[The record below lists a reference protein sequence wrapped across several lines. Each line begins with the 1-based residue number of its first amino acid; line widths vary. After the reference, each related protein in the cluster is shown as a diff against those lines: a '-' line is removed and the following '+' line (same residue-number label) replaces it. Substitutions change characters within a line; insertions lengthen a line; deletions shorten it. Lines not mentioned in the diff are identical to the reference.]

1 MPNFVYPFLYLG
13 NILGIDVTCAV
24 KSDKYLVDVCSDAFH
39 QTVTFGNFGTVGREI
54 NPRPNTITDILGLV
68 LVTVLLTLG
77 KNVLH
82 FRFGETN
89 IEGVGLLLLLAFQVL
104 AFIVGKLALVL
115 VGKALVKVGSD
126 LISLLRLSMLRQR
139 IRGANATS
147 LTAASVGGISP
158 TLLRD
163 ALNIIGVNILN
174 WYGAVIA
181 QSGRQFGESGLL
193 FHNQS
198 DIIIGVNSPLRT
210 VDTICL

>member
-1 MPNFVYPFLYLG
+1 MLVIFVALG
-13 NILGIDVTCAV
+13 RI
-24 KSDKYLVDVCSDAFH
+24 F
-39 QTVTFGNFGTVGREI
+39 FPPE
-54 NPRPNTITDILGLV
+54 
-68 LVTVLLTLG
+68 
-77 KNVLH
+77 
-82 FRFGETN
+82 
-89 IEGVGLLLLLAFQVL
+89 
-104 AFIVGKLALVL
+104 
-115 VGKALVKVGSD
+115 

>member
-39 QTVTFGNFGTVGREI
+39 QTVTLGNFGTVGREI

-126 LISLLRLSMLRQR
+126 LLCQ
-139 IRGANATS
+139 
-147 LTAASVGGISP
+147 V
-158 TLLRD
+158 RD
-163 ALNIIGVNILN
+163 
-174 WYGAVIA
+174 
-181 QSGRQFGESGLL
+181 
-193 FHNQS
+193 
-198 DIIIGVNSPLRT
+198 
-210 VDTICL
+210 